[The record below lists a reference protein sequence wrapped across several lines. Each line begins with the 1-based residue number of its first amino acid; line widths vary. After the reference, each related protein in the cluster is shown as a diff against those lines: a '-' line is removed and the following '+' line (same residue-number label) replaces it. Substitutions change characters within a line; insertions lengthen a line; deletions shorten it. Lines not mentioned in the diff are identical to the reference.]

1 MKILQFL
8 KNNFGFYKIVI
19 EKEEDN
25 IFSDDEYILKK
36 VCLNND
42 ELEEFI
48 HSDNI
53 NYVKL
58 NIKFIKEFPD
68 LLDNPKKEIPKEEKE
83 NPIKEFESSYNKNES
98 KKKIRR

>member
-1 MKILQFL
+1 MKIHQFL

-42 ELEEFI
+42 ELEEYI
-48 HSDNI
+48 QSDND

-58 NIKFIKEFPD
+58 NIRFIKEFSD
-68 LLDNPKKEIPKEEKE
+68 LLDNPKKDIPKEEKE
-83 NPIKEFESSYNKNES
+83 KTSKDVESSYNKSES
-98 KKKIRR
+98 KKK